1 MDRKER
7 LKKIKSEL
15 LDFER
20 CLNEAEGNVE
30 VAFNRWLE
38 SWRLLGVVEA
48 VGYWVN
54 MGWAEKEVRKELR
67 EMYRMID
74 EELRRIEAEG

>member
-1 MDRKER
+1 MGRKER
-7 LKKIKSEL
+7 LKKIRNEL
-15 LDFER
+15 TDFEN
-20 CLNEAEGNVE
+20 CLDEAKGNVE

-54 MGWAEKEVRKELR
+54 MGWAEEEIRKELR
-67 EMYRMID
+67 EMLRMID
-74 EELRRIEAEG
+74 EELGRIEAEG